1 MSKLLFGVSAICIF
15 NLCICILLFITSA
28 KVSRKFVVKKSQQES
43 GTVFVLLTPA
53 AIAIAVCFFIKI
65 IGDESYQASKVYL

>member
-1 MSKLLFGVSAICIF
+1 MPKLLFGVSAICIF

-43 GTVFVLLTPA
+43 GTVFVLLAPA
-53 AIAIAVCFFIKI
+53 AIAVCFFIKI